1 MDHFSTVLAKS
12 IVKREDIREVFRQQ
26 LENALNQ
33 LLKYDLTVFL
43 NYEPYDPIGYN
54 SGNSRNGYYQHQLKT
69 TYGTLNITVSRDRM
83 GEFAQQLIPSYK
95 QTGNDLET
103 TVVQLYKKGITIREV
118 ADLIEKMYG
127 HHYAPATIS
136 NITKLVDEDMKAF
149 HNRLV
154 KERYVVIYCD
164 ATFLSVRRG
173 SVQKEAILR

>member
-83 GEFAQQLIPSYK
+83 GGICPAAYTLL
-95 QTGNDLET
+95 QTNGKRSGNHGCSALQERD
-103 TVVQLYKKGITIREV
+103 
-118 ADLIEKMYG
+118 
-127 HHYAPATIS
+127 
-136 NITKLVDEDMKAF
+136 
-149 HNRLV
+149 HNQ
-154 KERYVVIYCD
+154 
-164 ATFLSVRRG
+164 G
-173 SVQKEAILR
+173 SC